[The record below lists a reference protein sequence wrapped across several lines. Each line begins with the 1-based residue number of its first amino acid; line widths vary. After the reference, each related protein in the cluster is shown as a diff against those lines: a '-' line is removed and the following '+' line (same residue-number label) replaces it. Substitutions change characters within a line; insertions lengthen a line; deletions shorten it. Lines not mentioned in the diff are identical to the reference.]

1 MSDHDLRRSDAHALG
16 DAVTRPR
23 GRILA
28 LLASVAIC
36 FLGTVITAPGV
47 EAHAEFVSSVPA
59 AGAHLTAM
67 PKSVTITFSEGLAI
81 KDCEVEVDG
90 RAVPIHQP
98 TGEPDVLVADLS
110 ALKHRDGRLTLDWR
124 SVSSDDGHVKT
135 GTLGFVIGSASAAP
149 AAASTTASAAT
160 AVPGPDPAVNNALIA
175 AQGLGFL
182 GTALYV
188 GGLAFLAL
196 IWPQGAA
203 VRRIRML
210 FCIAWLLGLAMS
222 VAQTALQ
229 AAYTALLPLDGVL
242 NGSALLSLFGTQ
254 IGSELIARTLLWVLG
269 GVVLATV
276 LGQQDR
282 AARSPGWRIGL
293 AAVGFGLLRTTS
305 MPGHDDA
312 AHPLLGA
319 IADTAHLAGVSLWI
333 GGLFTLLLGVLPRR
347 RPQEMAETV
356 ARYSKLALTSMLLII
371 GAGIVLAWQ
380 LVGSLHGLLHT
391 SYGHTLLLKVA
402 VVGCV
407 LLIAQHSKG
416 WVQHRLDVAV
426 LLEGDRATVRP
437 FVYTVAAE
445 AGLALA
451 VLAVASVLITSAPG
465 R

>member
-1 MSDHDLRRSDAHALG
+1 MHGHRHTHLLG
-16 DAVTRPR
+16 DTVTRPR

-28 LLASVAIC
+28 LLAAVAIC
-36 FLGTVITAPGV
+36 LLGAVIAAP
-47 EAHAEFVSSVPA
+47 EAQAHAELVRSTPA
-59 AGAHLTAM
+59 AGAHLTAV
-67 PKSVTITFSEGLAI
+67 PKTVTMTFSEGLAVQ
-81 KDCEVEVDG
+81 DCAVEVGG

-98 TGEPDVLVADLS
+98 SGSPDVLVADLS
-110 ALKHRDGRLTLDWR
+110 AVKAGGGRLTLDWR

-135 GTLGFVIGSASAAP
+135 GTLSFVIGTAAAPSAS
-149 AAASTTASAAT
+149 STTAV
-160 AVPGPDPAVNNALIA
+160 VPGPDPAVNDTLIA
-175 AQGLGFL
+175 VQGLGFL

-196 IWPQGAA
+196 IWPPGTG
-203 VRRIRML
+203 VRRIRVL
-210 FCIAWLLGLAMS
+210 LSVAWLLGLAMS

-229 AAYTALLPLDGVL
+229 AAYTALLPLGGVL

-254 IGSELIARTLLWVLG
+254 IGAELIARTLLWLLG
-269 GVVLATV
+269 GVVLAAV
-276 LGQQDR
+276 LGQQDG
-282 AARSPGWRIGL
+282 AARSRGWRIGL
-293 AAVGFGLLRTTS
+293 AAVAFGLLRTTS

-333 GGLFTLLLGVLPRR
+333 GGLFTLLFGVLPRR

-356 ARYSKLALTSMLLII
+356 ARYSKLALASMLLII
-371 GAGIVLAWQ
+371 GAGTVLAWQ

-391 SYGHTLLLKVA
+391 SYGHTLLLKLA
-402 VVGCV
+402 VVACV
-407 LLIAQHSKG
+407 LLLAQHSKN
-416 WVQHRLDVAV
+416 WVRHRLDVAV

-451 VLAVASVLITSAPG
+451 VLAVASVLISSAPG

>member
-1 MSDHDLRRSDAHALG
+1 M
-16 DAVTRPR
+16 TRPR

-28 LLASVAIC
+28 FLAAVAIC
-36 FLGTVITAPGV
+36 LLGTVIAAP
-47 EAHAEFVSSVPA
+47 EAQAHAELVRTTPA
-59 AGAHLTAM
+59 AGAHLTTV
-67 PKSVTITFSEGLAI
+67 PESVTMTFSEGLAI
-81 KDCEVEVDG
+81 KDCAVEVDG

-98 TGEPDVLVADLS
+98 PGSPDVLVADLS
-110 ALKHRDGRLTLDWR
+110 AVKAGGGRLTLDWR

-135 GTLGFVIGSASAAP
+135 GTLSFVIGTAAAPSASASSS
-149 AAASTTASAAT
+149 STTAV
-160 AVPGPDPAVNNALIA
+160 VPGPDPAVNDALIV

-196 IWPQGAA
+196 IWPRGAA
-203 VRRIRML
+203 ERRIRIL
-210 FCIAWLLGLAMS
+210 LGAAWSLGLAMS

-229 AAYTALLPLDGVL
+229 AAYTALLPLGGVL

-254 IGSELIARTLLWVLG
+254 LGAELIARTLLWLLG
-269 GVVLATV
+269 GVVLAAV
-276 LGQQDR
+276 LGQQDG

-293 AAVGFGLLRTTS
+293 AAVAFGLLRTTS

-333 GGLFTLLLGVLPRR
+333 GGLFTLLFGVLPRR

-356 ARYSKLALTSMLLII
+356 ARYSKLALASMLLII
-371 GAGIVLAWQ
+371 GAGTVLAWQ
-380 LVGSLHGLLHT
+380 LVGSLHDLLHT
-391 SYGHTLLLKVA
+391 SYGHILLLKLA
-402 VVGCV
+402 VVACV
-407 LLIAQHSKG
+407 LLLAQRSKN
-416 WVQHRLDVAV
+416 WVRHRLDVAV
-426 LLEGDRATVRP
+426 LLEGDRSTVRP

-451 VLAVASVLITSAPG
+451 VLAVASVLISSAPG